1 MSVDAIIND
10 TPRTMKHQEPRQ
22 FNWQSGS
29 TAARSFASRAKAGLD
44 GAKFRVLACGITFA
58 VAAAV
63 TQRTHAQTI
72 APSHSSNLTIS
83 NIGGAFFNTSP
94 ANASRVTQMTF
105 GPGPDP
111 TKTYLYL
118 SSATSNRAVRRVE
131 YNPATGSFVGGLTT
145 VSTIAGNGIAFHGN
159 TMYLTEPYESSVNQ
173 SVSLSRLWR
182 ATDTNNDGIYETSI
196 PIVEGIPRDDH
207 GANQI
212 QIRGNTLYVGL
223 GVRTRNGVTQ
233 TFGGDAFGESAYGGS
248 IGVIE
253 DLTQVENSANSAGFF
268 LANPTAAQYRD
279 LIDGTNPI
287 GGSPYTSTVADKLR
301 AFASGL
307 RNPFGVRL
315 DGDGALWATNNFQRT
330 ENNVYTRNSSE
341 GDAFGG
347 DGFAEDIH
355 DQMFKIQPK
364 GDYGY
369 RNANWQTDPVATNAG
384 FFLDA
389 NRQKSF
395 TFDNYDDPAV
405 PADLDDA
412 DPAYN
417 VLHVPASPVGLG
429 PHSSSNG
436 LDFYDGNAFPLQYHK
451 DAFVARWN
459 QSVMDGGQTLQYRDV
474 VSVDV
479 DTGKTSRIASGFVS
493 PIDVVADPN
502 GNLIVADYGGSLH
515 LIRAASPTV
524 AAHAFNWSSDANGN
538 WSDRLSWNADSQA
551 ADDRMA
557 PHAWGV
563 ARYAVTL
570 DRPGA
575 NPTITLDQDT
585 RVESVRVAD
594 RLRLTADNDLTID
607 QLLTVDPEGALNGN
621 GSIFGNVSNNG
632 AVSPGDSIG
641 SIAIAG
647 AFSQQPSGTLAIEL
661 GGSAP
666 TLEYDQLLVTG
677 NGTLA
682 GALAVE
688 LIDNFTPSI
697 GQAFTILTANDV
709 NGTFTTELLPSV
721 PGLSFD
727 VIYNPQS
734 VVLTVSPAFTA
745 DFDGDNDVDGNDLMQ
760 WQSDFGVNAGSDAD
774 NDGDSDGDDFLQWQ
788 RQLGSPLPATPAADA
803 VPEPLSAGLG
813 ASVAVLLVLTRRR
826 TQPLVLSSR
835 GTPSGTL
842 GIPKG

>member
-1 MSVDAIIND
+1 M
-10 TPRTMKHQEPRQ
+10 
-22 FNWQSGS
+22 
-29 TAARSFASRAKAGLD
+29 
-44 GAKFRVLACGITFA
+44 A
-58 VAAAV
+58 VAAVV
-63 TQRTHAQTI
+63 TQRTQAQTI
-72 APSHSSNLTIS
+72 APAHASNLTIS
-83 NIGGAFFNTSP
+83 NIGGAFFNTA

-111 TKTYLYL
+111 AKTYLYL
-118 SSATSNRAVRRVE
+118 SSHVHGVRRAE

-145 VSTIAGNGIAFHGN
+145 VSTIKGNGIAFHGN
-159 TMYLTEPYESSVNQ
+159 TMYLTEPYSSSAASSVA
-173 SVSLSRLWR
+173 LSRLWR
-182 ATDTNNDGIYETSI
+182 ASDNNNDGIYETSV

-212 QIRGNTLYVGL
+212 QIRGNSLYVGL

-233 TFGGDAFGESAYGGS
+233 TFGGDTFGESAYGGS

-253 DLTQVENSANSAGFF
+253 DLTQVANSANSAGFF
-268 LANPTAAQYRD
+268 PANPTAAQYRD

-287 GGSPYTSTVADKLR
+287 GGSPYTSTAVDKLR
-301 AFASGL
+301 AYATGL

-330 ENNVYTRNSSE
+330 ENNVFTRNSSE

-355 DQMFKIQPK
+355 DQMFQIQAK

-405 PADLDDA
+405 PSDLDNA

-417 VLHVPASPVGLG
+417 VLHIPASPVGLG

-459 QSVMDGGQTLQYRDV
+459 QSVSDGGQTLQYRDV

-479 DTGKTSRIASGFVS
+479 DTGKTSRIASGFVA

-515 LIRAASPTV
+515 LIRASSATV
-524 AAHAFNWSSDANGN
+524 TPHAFNWSSDANGN

-575 NPTITLDQDT
+575 NPTITLDQDA

-594 RLRLTADNDLTID
+594 RLRLTTDNDLTVD
-607 QLLTVDPEGALNGN
+607 QLLTVDPSGTLTGN

-632 AVSPGDSIG
+632 AIIPGDSIG

-647 AFSQQPSGTLAIEL
+647 TYSQQASGSLAIEL
-661 GGSAP
+661 GGTAP
-666 TLEYDQLLVTG
+666 GLEYDQLLVTG
-677 NGTLA
+677 DGTLA
-682 GALAVE
+682 G
-688 LIDNFTPSI
+688 T
-697 GQAFTILTANDV
+697 
-709 NGTFTTELLPSV
+709 
-721 PGLSFD
+721 
-727 VIYNPQS
+727 
-734 VVLTVSPAFTA
+734 LTV
-745 DFDGDNDVDGNDLMQ
+745 DID
-760 WQSDFGVNAGSDAD
+760 
-774 NDGDSDGDDFLQWQ
+774 
-788 RQLGSPLPATPAADA
+788 R
-803 VPEPLSAGLG
+803 
-813 ASVAVLLVLTRRR
+813 
-826 TQPLVLSSR
+826 
-835 GTPSGTL
+835 
-842 GIPKG
+842 